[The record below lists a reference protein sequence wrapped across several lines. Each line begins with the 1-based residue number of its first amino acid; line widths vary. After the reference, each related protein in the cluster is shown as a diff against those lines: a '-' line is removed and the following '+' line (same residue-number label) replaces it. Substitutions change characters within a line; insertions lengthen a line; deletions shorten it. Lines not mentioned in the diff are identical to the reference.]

1 MSQALNTSEI
11 TDQLQHLPGWSLT
24 DKGDAIRKTYP
35 FTNFKEAM
43 SFLVRVAFEAEAMNH
58 HPHIENV
65 YRTVTLTL
73 NTHDVGGKVTMKDI
87 DMANAIEKF
96 NWLR

>member
-1 MSQALNTSEI
+1 MSQPLTSDQI
-11 TDQLQHLPGWSLT
+11 KTQLQQLPGWSLN
-24 DKGDAIRKTYP
+24 DQGDAIRKTYP

-58 HPHIENV
+58 HPTIENV

-73 NTHDVGGKVTMKDI
+73 NTHDAGGKVTQKDI
-87 DMANAIEKF
+87 DLAKAIEKF